1 MKALTSIIALMS
13 ILLFGTVA
21 SAVDIFPV
29 KYEKVSFSWK
39 SETMFEGIIKVYL
52 QNNTGEA
59 IQDVVATISSTPANT
74 KVIDGTVTFA
84 RIPAGETVL
93 SQDSFSVQTD
103 TGNPADPNEGVTW
116 EISYKDKDGNTHVLQ
131 SVPQFPAGE

>member
-1 MKALTSIIALMS
+1 MKVLTSAIALMS
-13 ILLFGTVA
+13 TLLFGTGA
-21 SAVDIFPV
+21 SAVDVFPV
-29 KYEKVSFSWK
+29 KYEKVTFSWK

-84 RIPAGETVL
+84 HIPAGEAVL

-116 EISYKDKDGNTHVLQ
+116 EISYKDSNGNVHVLQ
-131 SVPQFPAGE
+131 SVSQFPAGE